1 MIGGVGEIGDRGE
14 DEGEGAEAVVSELPT
29 VPHPRRFLVGS
40 DREGDLGGFGAG
52 AVELEKEGESEG
64 ELGGLRDY

>member
-1 MIGGVGEIGDRGE
+1 MWVVGEMGDSGE
-14 DEGEGAEAVVSELPT
+14 DEGEGVEVVVSDLPT

-64 ELGGLRDY
+64 EVGGFRRC

>member
-1 MIGGVGEIGDRGE
+1 MWVVREMGDSG
-14 DEGEGAEAVVSELPT
+14 EGEEKGAEAAVSDLPT
-29 VPHPRRFLVGS
+29 VPHPRRFLLGS

-64 ELGGLRDY
+64 ELGGLRAY